1 MHDEVE
7 FGKKNTRRIQGATTT
22 AVRNCW
28 LTTPHKS
35 VVSEADILAKDA
47 VHNNRFPLPS
57 HHPPHSIASKVG
69 NTSISLIA
77 QVLCMLGLLM
87 RALITHRV

>member
-1 MHDEVE
+1 MHNKVE

-35 VVSEADILAKDA
+35 MVSEADILAKDA
-47 VHNNRFPLPS
+47 VHKNCFPLPR
-57 HHPPHSIASKVG
+57 HQPPHSIASKVG

-77 QVLCMLGLLM
+77 QILCMLGLLM
-87 RALITHRV
+87 EALITASV